1 MTTDFAD
8 DADGASTDVL
18 SDSSVSSATSV
29 VKLKAMPTDEPLPTR
44 ASLLERLK
52 DLGDDASW
60 SEFARTY
67 HELIFSVARRA
78 GLNETEAGEVVQDT
92 LISVAKKMP
101 GFTYDPAKDS
111 FKGWQ
116 LTVTRWRVRDQFE
129 KQKRGNPALTHRMGE
144 GARRAGEG
152 RAPNDATSRTGT
164 VERVPDPAGSVLAAL
179 WDEEWEKH
187 LLQTALAR
195 IKRTVHPQQ
204 YEIYHLHVIL
214 GQPVREVTR
223 ALGVNAGQVYLARHR
238 VGRSL
243 RKEIEQLVRALM
255 KAR

>member
-1 MTTDFAD
+1 MKT
-8 DADGASTDVL
+8 
-18 SDSSVSSATSV
+18 
-29 VKLKAMPTDEPLPTR
+29 MPPDEPNPTR

-60 SEFARTY
+60 NEFARTY

-78 GLNETEAGEVVQDT
+78 GLNETEAEEVVQDT
-92 LISVAKKMP
+92 LIAVAKKMP

-111 FKGWQ
+111 FKGWL
-116 LTVTRWRVRDQFE
+116 LTVTRWRVRDRLE
-129 KQKRGNPALTHRMGE
+129 KRKRESHVLTLPADTAAQPL
-144 GARRAGEG
+144 GEG
-152 RAPNDATSRTGT
+152 RGEGRLSDDATSRTAT
-164 VERVPDPAGSVLAAL
+164 VERVPDPVPGDLEAV
-179 WDEEWEKH
+179 WNEEWEKH

-238 VGRSL
+238 VGRAL
-243 RKEIEQLVRALM
+243 KQEIRRLEDATS
-255 KAR
+255 